1 MPSTASSSASK
12 SHSPE
17 DEYIDIIDVLA
28 FLWRAK
34 VFVITGILLG
44 LVGAIAVTEAKKP
57 AVYVTTMPV
66 SLEVAGGITGDGI
79 IAKFNGLLGRADVR
93 SAMQSAGVSNIGGK
107 LPFRLKNDSAGV
119 SLEVSSLVA
128 DAAGEKALGAVK
140 SLATA
145 ARDLNKKMSEAADLS
160 PALKEPKS
168 DLEVQFA
175 RLASAQALEEAPVRT
190 KLFALESKLAQKS
203 GIRPAPAAVLKG
215 TAIGDDVLRLLGAA
229 DGKLPAAERDAV
241 ISEYSQLVGA
251 IKAVQAK
258 YEQPLVEMTSAL
270 GSLSAGLIKSATGEG
285 DNYPVI
291 AVNEAAYKAS
301 VAAGIHERYESKRLL
316 FAILGILLGG
326 ILGLMVFD
334 MSRFF
339 TENRDRMRAIF

>member
-1 MPSTASSSASK
+1 MASTSSSSATK

-57 AVYVTTMPV
+57 AVYVTNMPV

-79 IAKFNGLLGRADVR
+79 VAKFNGLLGRTEVR
-93 SAMQSAGVSNIGGK
+93 VAMQSAGVSNIGGK
-107 LPFRLKNDSAGV
+107 LPFKLKNDSAGV

-128 DAAGEKALGAVK
+128 DTAGDKALAAAK
-140 SLATA
+140 ALATA
-145 ARDLNKKMSEAADLS
+145 ARDLNKKMSEAASLAPLS
-160 PALKEPKS
+160 KASKS

-175 RLASAQALEEAPVRT
+175 RLASAQALEEAPVRA
-190 KLFALESKLAQKS
+190 KLFAMESRLAQKS
-203 GIRPAPAAVLKG
+203 GIKPTPAAVVNG

-229 DGKLPAAERDAV
+229 DGKLSAAERDAV
-241 ISEYSQLVGA
+241 IFEYSQLVGT
-251 IKAVQAK
+251 IKALQAK
-258 YEQPLVEMTSAL
+258 YEQPLAEMTSAL
-270 GSLSAGLIKSATGEG
+270 ASLSAGLIKSATGEG
-285 DNYPVI
+285 DSYPVI

-301 VAAGIHERYESKRLL
+301 VAAGTHECYESKRLL
-316 FAILGILLGG
+316 FAILGIMLGG
-326 ILGLMVFD
+326 MLGLMAYG

-339 TENRDRMRAIF
+339 AENRDRIRAIF